1 MTIPT
6 YVSGY
11 PPDGSSLGSTKTT
24 IRGNL
29 DGTFLTL
36 GVDHVNNNGSPGN
49 NPAGYHTIIHQVTQ
63 TTIPSTISGVN
74 QFFSMI
80 PGTGASRP
88 LPPNDTQLYS
98 LSGMGVFQQI
108 TGSLGT
114 TPGYVWCSG
123 VLLQW
128 GFKSS
133 PGASGTVTFPVAFTA
148 NCFNVQLTT
157 QTDPGGVHNF
167 WINQAGG
174 PPINNTR
181 FAYAC
186 DSSSLNGFYWFAI
199 GN

>member
-98 LSGMGVFQQI
+98 LSGMEFFNKLQEVSVRLLDMYGVVEFF
-108 TGSLGT
+108 
-114 TPGYVWCSG
+114 CSG
-123 VLLQW
+123 DSRVVLE
-128 GFKSS
+128 
-133 PGASGTVTFPVAFTA
+133 PVEGLLFLWHSRQIVSMCNSQRRLILVVCTIFGSTKLVA
-148 NCFNVQLTT
+148 L
-157 QTDPGGVHNF
+157 P
-167 WINQAGG
+167 
-174 PPINNTR
+174 
-181 FAYAC
+181 
-186 DSSSLNGFYWFAI
+186 
-199 GN
+199 